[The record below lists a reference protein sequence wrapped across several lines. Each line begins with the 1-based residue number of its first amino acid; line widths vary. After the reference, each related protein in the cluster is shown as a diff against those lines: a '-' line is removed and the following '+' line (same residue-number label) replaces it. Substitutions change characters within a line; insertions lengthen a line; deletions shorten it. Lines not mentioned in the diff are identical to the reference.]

1 MLFYRAAV
9 DLLRPT
15 LNYLAGVIRRHRK
28 AIGSTWRLLNPGQQA
43 LLVLAHLRKG
53 QTFAELGAGAEV
65 STSTA
70 WRYVQ
75 EAVALL
81 SARSPKLAAAP
92 RKARQDGLHLLVLDG
107 TLIACDRVRAD
118 RPYYSAKHRCHG
130 MNVQVI
136 AGPDGAILW
145 TSGAL
150 PGRTHDL
157 TAARVW
163 GILRE
168 LDKTGIITPA
178 DKGYQGAE
186 ACVVFTPYKGRDKP
200 EAQKQANPRTPGS
213 AAPANANAQLK
224 SGGSSAGSAAA
235 PARPATSSRPSPSY
249 RTTKP
254 PEDEKAQGRVDG
266 PAVRPLRGRR

>member
-1 MLFYRAAV
+1 MYRAAV
-9 DLLRPT
+9 DVSRST

-28 AIGSTWRLLNPGQQA
+28 AIGSAWRLLNPGRQA
-43 LLVLAHLRKG
+43 LLVLVHLRKG
-53 QTFAELGAGAEV
+53 ETFTQLGAGFEI

-75 EAVALL
+75 EAVGLL
-81 SARSPKLAAAP
+81 SARSPKLAAAL
-92 RKARQDGLHLLVLDG
+92 RKAKEEGLHLLVLDG
-107 TLIACDRVRAD
+107 TLIVCDRVRAD
-118 RPYYSAKHRCHG
+118 RPYYSAKHRRHG

-136 AGPDGAILW
+136 AGPDGTIRW

-168 LDKTGIITPA
+168 LDKAGIVTLA

-186 ACVVFTPYKGRDKP
+186 ARVVFTPYKGRDKP
-200 EAQKQANPRTPGS
+200 EPQKQANRSHAKLRGPGER
-213 AAPANANAQLK
+213 ANAQLK
-224 SGGSSAGSAAA
+224 SWRLLHKLRCSPGKAGHLVKAIAVLQNHE
-235 PARPATSSRPSPSY
+235 AT
-249 RTTKP
+249 
-254 PEDEKAQGRVDG
+254 
-266 PAVRPLRGRR
+266 RG